1 MMVTCNICKKDFKK
15 ITNSHLRDKHQI
27 DREEYL
33 RLFPDSK
40 MTSEE
45 LLETLS
51 KASKGLTYQERYGV
65 EKAQKL
71 LEKRS
76 TDAKKQFEDVNQR
89 ILRRTKSWK
98 GYKDISGD
106 FWRTLKYAAVKKG
119 RDFNLTIE
127 YIWELFEK
135 QKGLC
140 NLSGLPIYLETSLGS
155 VNKNGYQKR
164 TASLDRID
172 SSKGYIIGNVQ
183 WLHKDINQMKSNRK
197 DDEFVELCRAVTLYK
212 NC

>member
-1 MMVTCNICKKDFKK
+1 MVTCNMCKKDFKK